1 MRTFWFD
8 TGNRRLLNCKRRKST
23 PNALMRS
30 RRTFLARSVGA
41 VAGALAAPNSW
52 AATTPSEPCITEV
65 TSLCG
70 DWFFRTD
77 PDDRGTQNNWHG
89 ESVPGEDW
97 RTVTVPHTWQ
107 VETALADY
115 RGIAWYWR
123 PFDLLAPASRQECA
137 VRVEFEAVF
146 HSATVWVN
154 GHFAGEHAH
163 KGYTAFKL
171 DITNFLKWDRTN
183 TIAVRVDNAFN
194 DRMLPRGQSSDW
206 ANDGGIF
213 RPLQL
218 LITPKTFIERV
229 DVDTVPDLASGDGNL
244 TITAYIRNTGATTS
258 TSNASFCIT
267 EEEEPVKVSSDSP
280 VKSFSIKPGALETLT
295 LKATLLKAKLWHFD
309 HPHLY
314 RLEFSIS
321 DGSATHRFTTT
332 FGIRKFE
339 TREGKFHLNGE
350 AVRLMGVERMAGSN
364 PEFGMA
370 EPTNWIT
377 HDHADMKYL
386 NCVFTR
392 VHWPQD
398 KRVLDY
404 CDRHGILMQT
414 EIPAWGPDTFNGM
427 TAEPDA
433 DILENGLGQ
442 LREMIARDFNHP
454 SVVAWGLCNEIGGQN
469 PPAYQFAKR
478 MLEEAKRLD
487 PGRLC
492 SYASNSLDSTPE
504 RDVAGLM
511 DFIEANEYFGTW
523 MPGSAAD
530 TAHYLDKIHAAFP
543 GKPIVVSEYGYC
555 ACTPDRPEGDEKR
568 VEILRSHTN
577 AMRSKDFVAGAIFFC
592 YNDYRTQMGDRGVGP
607 LQQRVHGVVDLY
619 GAQKPSHELLRRES
633 SPIESLEVRQL
644 NHSNALI
651 QVLIK
656 VRRDLPAYTL
666 RGYKLRGLF
675 FGADNI
681 PVERQEVNIPD
692 AAPGSKTKLELVCT
706 QREPPVHVQIDVLR
720 PTSFSAYSW
729 DSNLDWK
736 VDSKLD
742 WKP

>member
-1 MRTFWFD
+1 
-8 TGNRRLLNCKRRKST
+8 
-23 PNALMRS
+23 MRS
-30 RRTFLARSVGA
+30 RRNFLAGSASA
-41 VAGALAAPNSW
+41 VAGALATSNSW
-52 AATTPSEPCITEV
+52 AAATPSQPSNTEV

-70 DWFFRTD
+70 EWFFRTD
-77 PDDRGTQNNWHG
+77 PNDRGMKNNWHDVNLP
-89 ESVPGEDW
+89 SEDW
-97 RTVTVPHTWQ
+97 RKVTVPHTWQ
-107 VETALADY
+107 VETGLADY
-115 RGIAWYWR
+115 RGIAWYRR
-123 PFDLLAPASRQECA
+123 PFDLPGSDLHASQQERA

-154 GHFAGEHAH
+154 GQLAGEHAR
-163 KGYTAFKL
+163 KGYTAFTF
-171 DITNFLKWDRTN
+171 DITNLVRWDRTN
-183 TIAVRVDNAFN
+183 AIAVRVDNAFN

-213 RPLQL
+213 RPVQL
-218 LITPKTFIERV
+218 LVTPKTFIERV
-229 DVDTVPDLASGDGNL
+229 DVDAVPNLASADGNL
-244 TITAYIRNTGATTS
+244 TITASIRNTGPATS
-258 TSNASFCIT
+258 TGNASFCIT
-267 EEEEPVKVSSDSP
+267 EEQEPVKVLPAPP
-280 VKSFSIKPGALETLT
+280 VKSFSIKSGASETLT

-321 DGSATHRFTTT
+321 DRNTTHRFSTT
-332 FGIRKFE
+332 FGVRKFE
-339 TREGKFHLNGE
+339 IRDGKFYLNGE
-350 AVRLMGVERMAGSN
+350 PVRLMGVERMAGSN

-370 EPTNWIT
+370 EPTEWIA

-404 CDRHGILMQT
+404 CDRHGILIQT
-414 EIPAWGPDTFNGM
+414 EIPAWGPDTFKGM
-427 TAEPDA
+427 AAAPDA
-433 DILENGLGQ
+433 DILENGLEQ

-454 SVVAWGLCNEIGGQN
+454 SVIAWGMCNEIGGQN

-487 PGRLC
+487 PGRLS

-511 DFIEANEYFGTW
+511 DFIEVNEYFGTW
-523 MPGSAAD
+523 VPGSAAD
-530 TAHYLDKIHAAFP
+530 AAHALDKIHAAFP

-555 ACTPDRPEGDEKR
+555 ACAPDRPEGDEKR
-568 VEILRSHTN
+568 IEILRSHTA

-592 YNDYRTQMGDRGVGP
+592 YNDYRTQIGDRGAGP

-619 GAQKPSHELLRRES
+619 GGQKPSYELLRRES
-633 SPIESLEVRQL
+633 SPIESLTVQPQL
-644 NHSNALI
+644 NKSHALI

-656 VRRDLPAYTL
+656 LRRDLPAYTL
-666 RGYKLRGLF
+666 RGHKLRGLF
-675 FGADNI
+675 FGAGNI

-692 AAPGSKTKLELVCT
+692 AAPGSETKLELVFT
-706 QREPPVHVQIDVLR
+706 QPDPPVHVQIDVLR

-729 DSNLDWK
+729 DS
-736 VDSKLD
+736 KLD